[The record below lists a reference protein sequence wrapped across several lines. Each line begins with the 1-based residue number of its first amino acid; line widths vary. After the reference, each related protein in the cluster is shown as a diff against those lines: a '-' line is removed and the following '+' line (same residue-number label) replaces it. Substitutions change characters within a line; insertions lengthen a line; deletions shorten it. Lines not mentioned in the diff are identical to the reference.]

1 MWEKVVESGAL
12 WDAGISRR
20 LAVKPMVEQ
29 MFLGQYAHVIDDK
42 GRLTIPSKYRDA
54 LAGGAYVCQGFER
67 NLMVL
72 TPEFFKNVSRSVG
85 QMSLTDPTSRQLKR
99 LMYSTADYVELDNA
113 GRILIPAFLRETAG
127 LLGEIVIAGAGE
139 YFEIWS
145 PEAWTPQADIL
156 KDTEANTQRFAALD
170 ISGQG
175 IN

>member
-1 MWEKVVESGAL
+1 
-12 WDAGISRR
+12 
-20 LAVKPMVEQ
+20 MVEQ

-42 GRLTIPSKYRDA
+42 GRLTIPSRYRDA

-72 TPEFFKNVSRSVG
+72 TPEYFKNISRSVN

-113 GRILIPAFLRETAG
+113 GRIRIPAFLRENAG
-127 LLGEIVIAGAGE
+127 LESETVIAGVGE

-145 PEAWTPQADIL
+145 PDAWTPQADIL
-156 KDTEANTQRFAALD
+156 KDSEANTQRFAALD

-175 IN
+175 TT

>member
-1 MWEKVVESGAL
+1 
-12 WDAGISRR
+12 
-20 LAVKPMVEQ
+20 

-42 GRLTIPSKYRDA
+42 GRLTIPSKYREA
-54 LAGGAYVCQGFER
+54 LAGGAFICQGFER

-72 TPEFFKNVSRSVG
+72 TPDFFKQLSRSVS

-99 LMYSTADYVELDNA
+99 LMYSTADFVELDGA
-113 GRILIPAFLRETAG
+113 GRILIPAFLRENAG
-127 LLGEIVIAGAGE
+127 LVSETVITGVGD

-175 IN
+175 MN